1 MKSGGGEVEEG
12 GSGEGQCG
20 EGWVGGELA
29 PIGMFLSVDFE
40 CMTFHFLSEKW
51 ILPIFS
57 TLSNQHGRRSPF
69 LIVVLTCTEEI

>member
-29 PIGMFLSVDFE
+29 PIGKFLSVDFE

-51 ILPIFS
+51 ILPYFFHPQQSAWSAVAILDCGS
-57 TLSNQHGRRSPF
+57 HMH
-69 LIVVLTCTEEI
+69 